1 MSIQCKRCYWIS
13 CKEGHQDGICKDC
26 LNELKIKA
34 IERKLEEAREES
46 SRYKKLLGHNH
57 KDCQD
62 YSKACPACLSD
73 FKQYKLKEQG

>member
-1 MSIQCKRCYWIS
+1 MKEKPLCGYCYNECTDECCDKRRV
-13 CKEGHQDGICKDC
+13 DV
-26 LNELKIKA
+26 L
-34 IERKLEEAREES
+34 ERQLEDAREES
-46 SRYKKLLGHNH
+46 SIYKKLLGHNH